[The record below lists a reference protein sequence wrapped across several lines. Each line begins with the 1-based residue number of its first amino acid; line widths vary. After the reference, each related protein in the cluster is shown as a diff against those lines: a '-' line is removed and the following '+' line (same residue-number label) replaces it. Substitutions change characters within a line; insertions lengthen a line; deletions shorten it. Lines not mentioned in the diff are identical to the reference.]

1 VQSHRAEY
9 IVDAPRQKVWR
20 ALHPPAPPGEPARP
34 RVIEYPGGRIEV
46 LFEGDDAG
54 EGLVRM
60 CTFPVPRLIGG
71 RARSWECIV
80 EARENE
86 LSHYM
91 AVGKPLWSR
100 AEGTQTY
107 EDTPEG
113 GTKVTFTETYEVLS
127 KLTKPLEAYV
137 HRFISKHN
145 DETIEKYLG
154 SIGSVRRI
162 A

>member
-1 VQSHRAEY
+1 VQRHRSQFVVE
-9 IVDAPRQKVWR
+9 APRAKVWR
-20 ALHPPAPPGEPARP
+20 ALHPPPPPGAERP
-34 RVIEYPGGRIEV
+34 RLIEYPGGSIEV
-46 LFEGDDAG
+46 LFEGDAAG
-54 EGLVRM
+54 EGLVRT

-80 EARENE
+80 EAREGE
-86 LSHYM
+86 FSRYM

-100 AEGTQTY
+100 AEGTQEY
-107 EDTPEG
+107 EDTPDG

-127 KLTKPLEAYV
+127 KVTRVLERYV
-137 HRFISKHN
+137 HRFISKRN

-154 SIGSVRRI
+154 HIGPVRRL